1 VNSEGRIVTRHSA
14 QARRDLGQPAVSEA
28 RIRLAPW
35 KSVRP
40 FKGIFCHDISE
51 FESAQP
57 ASPVSLGHVPLAKFA
72 DEPEFFRSLT
82 AVFDQLV
89 LR

>member
-1 VNSEGRIVTRHSA
+1 MAFN
-14 QARRDLGQPAVSEA
+14 
-28 RIRLAPW
+28 
-35 KSVRP
+35 
-40 FKGIFCHDISE
+40 
-51 FESAQP
+51 
-57 ASPVSLGHVPLAKFA
+57 AKFA